1 MMTRNGRR
9 CLLVFVA
16 SSVVN
21 LSALHAQSA
30 KAELFGILKDPSG
43 LAVSGASVELTNTGT
58 EAKLTFESDAEG
70 GYHFFAL
77 PPGGYQIS
85 ATKQGFRTLQR
96 DGIRLRIGDVIG
108 LD

>member
-16 SSVVN
+16 SCIVN
-21 LSALHAQSA
+21 LSALHAQST

-43 LAVSGASVELTNTGT
+43 LPVSGASVELTNAGT
-58 EAKLTFESDAEG
+58 EAKRTVESDAEG

-85 ATKQGFRTLQR
+85 ATKQGFRILQR
-96 DGIRLRIGDVIG
+96 DGVALRVGDVIG
-108 LD
+108 L